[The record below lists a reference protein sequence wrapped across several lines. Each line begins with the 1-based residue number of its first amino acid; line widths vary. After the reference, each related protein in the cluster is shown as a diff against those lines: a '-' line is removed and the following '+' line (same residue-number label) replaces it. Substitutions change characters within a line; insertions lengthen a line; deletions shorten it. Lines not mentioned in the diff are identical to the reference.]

1 MLKRALAVTLILMG
15 SAALLTLLFW
25 PGAPS
30 DTAEALP
37 SSVQGRY
44 FDMTVTASDG
54 REFNLPDKVVTC
66 PLEFTASDGEG
77 VYNCPAPHNI
87 SDLLT
92 PPQVSTDPFATT
104 SAVIVEID
112 AASLAWGFP
121 ADTWQTVQI
130 NYGATLSS
138 ANVFLGQELTGGETG
153 HIENNS
159 WQDYSR
165 GVFPSSFNYRAKAN
179 SSGYLGTEWLARGTQ

>member
-1 MLKRALAVTLILMG
+1 MLKRASALTLVLVG
-15 SAALLTLLFW
+15 SAALLTLLFQ
-25 PGAPS
+25 PGPSS

-37 SSVQGRY
+37 GSVQGRY
-44 FDMTVTASDG
+44 FDMTVSTSDG
-54 REFNLPDKVVTC
+54 REFNLPDQVVTC

-87 SDLLT
+87 GELLT

-121 ADTWQTVQI
+121 ANTWQIVQI
-130 NYGATLSS
+130 SYGQTLSS
-138 ANVFLGQELTGGETG
+138 ANVLLGEELTGGETG
-153 HIENNS
+153 HIENNI
-159 WQDYSR
+159 WPDYSR
-165 GVFPSSFNYRAKAN
+165 GVTPTSFYYRAKAN
-179 SSGYLGTEWLARGTQ
+179 SSGYIGTEWLARGTQ